1 MDKLVRLSRNS
12 FYFWAKIK
20 YLNQYQHFRKS
31 VHNNNMTL
39 YICAAIFIVLAS
51 GCIAFYQK
59 LSKTKRAYQISLHQI
74 KELEIKY
81 EGIECRREEI
91 KKLEMVIKELE
102 IETQEKAQK
111 IIQLQ
116 KNIYNLENE
125 EFIKSSNFFEIELS
139 HDFQGKKEYKES
151 LTKIQRERRKMFNDR
166 NTIVYNIPQNAPY
179 KEKWIIELIGKLMIR
194 SFNSDCDAAIAITKH
209 NNFKKVEKL
218 MRDSY
223 KQIHEILNSHRDKFP
238 YKCKIAKEYLE
249 IRIKEYKLIYQFE
262 KQNYDERQHQYN
274 IKEKIKESKNFP
286 EKLKKIE
293 QDLEKA
299 KLELKAATSEET
311 KISLRKKVEAIKSQY
326 KIAKN
331 QEKEMEYYANMTR
344 PGYVYITSNVGSFGT
359 KKFFIGVTYKI
370 NKEEILRKLQGD
382 CVPFPSDLHGMI
394 FCEDAPKF
402 AEMLYQKLD
411 SKRWNKINVNKHFFA
426 TSIQEIEKAARQVQK
441 EIGSKKSKIDF
452 IKTAEAAEYNQSLAE
467 SRKK

>member
-1 MDKLVRLSRNS
+1 
-12 FYFWAKIK
+12 
-20 YLNQYQHFRKS
+20 
-31 VHNNNMTL
+31 MTL
-39 YICAAIFIVLAS
+39 YIFLAIFIILITCCVLL
-51 GCIAFYQK
+51 YQQLLK
-59 LSKTKRAYQISLHQI
+59 IKKAYQISLQQI

-111 IIQLQ
+111 IIHLQ
-116 KNIYNLENE
+116 RNIYNLENE
-125 EFIKSSNFFEIELS
+125 EFVKSSNFFEIELS
-139 HDFQGKKEYKES
+139 HDFQGKKQYKES
-151 LTKIQRERRKMFNDR
+151 LAKIQRERRKMFNDR
-166 NTIVYNIPQNAPY
+166 NTIVYNIPENTHY
-179 KEKWIIELIGKLMIR
+179 KQKWIIELFGQLMIR
-194 SFNSDCDAAIAITKH
+194 AFNSDCDAAIAKTKH
-209 NNFKKVEKL
+209 NNFKKTEKL

-223 KQIHEILNSHRDKFP
+223 RQIHEILNNNRDKFP

-249 IRIKEYKLIYQFE
+249 KRIEEYKLIYQFE
-262 KQNYDERQHQYN
+262 KQNYDEKQHRYN

-299 KLELKAATSEET
+299 KLELKAATSEDK
-311 KISLRKKVEAIKSQY
+311 KISLREKIEGIKSQY

-331 QEKEMEYYANMTR
+331 QEKEMKYYANMTK

-382 CVPFPSDLHGMI
+382 CVPFPPDLHGMI

-452 IKTAEAAEYNQSLAE
+452 IKTAEAAEYNQSLADAKN
-467 SRKK
+467 S